1 MDSFLSSSVFIRG
14 IRGKKS
20 GSNGRGYEKVHS
32 HIGGMIQPRLD
43 EKTGAAADRARLPCE
58 DVDPLPDDENVLTD

>member
-1 MDSFLSSSVFIRG
+1 
-14 IRGKKS
+14 
-20 GSNGRGYEKVHS
+20 
-32 HIGGMIQPRLD
+32 MIQPRLD